1 MKKQKYL
8 VSVVCGILVA
18 GGLAGC
24 GMSAAQSGGA
34 PAVPGISAQEAREA
48 GGAPGAQ
55 EPQEAGGAPGAQ
67 EPQEAGGVPGA
78 REPREAGGVP
88 ESPESQEATTILAVA
103 ESDGSGQ
110 TESAYEERF
119 QPYEKFGLVYHAD
132 KNELKYNGKSVRWF
146 EDYYP
151 IPDEGQAGMDFFNE
165 NGVVDVHAI
174 RDLSSFVR
182 SEDGSFDPSGKLV
195 GLEAFSEEE
204 FAARDIEAL
213 KNPPR
218 QTTASSGEPVSAK
231 EREKMLQ
238 EYAPFGLTYDAKEDQ
253 WYLGD
258 EKVRFCRDVLISNG
272 ESLTGGKF
280 KGALRT
286 FESAKGGTI
295 DIYTIRDFANPNA
308 DGYGTLTGI
317 EKYSQTEFDEH
328 TQSSNEVQSSS
339 GSCTVTQE

>member
-1 MKKQKYL
+1 MKKKKYL

-24 GMSAAQSGGA
+24 GMAAAQSGGA
-34 PAVPGISAQEAREA
+34 PAAPGISAQESREA
-48 GGAPGAQ
+48 GGLPGAR

-67 EPQEAGGVPGA
+67 EP
-78 REPREAGGVP
+78 RETKELP
-88 ESPESQEATTILAVA
+88 ESLQSPESQEATTILAVA

-132 KNELKYNGKSVRWF
+132 KNELEYNGKSVRWF

-213 KNPPR
+213 KNPPL
-218 QTTASSGEPVSAK
+218 QTAASSGEPVSAK

-308 DGYGTLTGI
+308 NGYGTLTGI

>member
-1 MKKQKYL
+1 M
-8 VSVVCGILVA
+8 
-18 GGLAGC
+18 
-24 GMSAAQSGGA
+24 
-34 PAVPGISAQEAREA
+34 
-48 GGAPGAQ
+48 
-55 EPQEAGGAPGAQ
+55 
-67 EPQEAGGVPGA
+67 
-78 REPREAGGVP
+78 P

-132 KNELKYNGKSVRWF
+132 KNELEYNSKSVRWF

>member
-34 PAVPGISAQEAREA
+34 PAAPGISAQESREA
-48 GGAPGAQ
+48 GGLPGAR

-67 EPQEAGGVPGA
+67 EP
-78 REPREAGGVP
+78 RETKELP
-88 ESPESQEATTILAVA
+88 ESLQSPESQEATTILAVA

-132 KNELKYNGKSVRWF
+132 KNELEYNGKSVRWF

-213 KNPPR
+213 KNPPL
-218 QTTASSGEPVSAK
+218 QTAASSGEPVSAK

>member
-8 VSVVCGILVA
+8 VSVVCGILIV

-24 GMSAAQSGGA
+24 GMAAGSGGA
-34 PAVPGISAQEAREA
+34 PAAPGSSAQESWES
-48 GGAPGAQ
+48 GGL
-55 EPQEAGGAPGAQ
+55 
-67 EPQEAGGVPGA
+67 
-78 REPREAGGVP
+78 P
-88 ESPESQEATTILAVA
+88 ESQKSPESQGAQTSRKPQESQESRETKELSESLESQVSQGAATILAVA
-103 ESDGSGQ
+103 EWDGSGQ
-110 TESAYEERF
+110 RESAYEERF

-132 KNELKYNGKSVRWF
+132 KNELEYDGRLVRWF
-146 EDYYP
+146 EDYYH

-165 NGVVDVHAI
+165 NGVVDVHAV

-195 GLEAFSEEE
+195 GIKEFSEEE
-204 FAARDIEAL
+204 FAARNIEAL

-218 QTTASSGEPVSAK
+218 QITASSGEPVSVE
-231 EREKMLQ
+231 EREKMLK
-238 EYAPFGLTYDAKEDQ
+238 EYAAFGLTYDAKEDQ

-280 KGALRT
+280 KGAMRT
-286 FESAKGGTI
+286 FESMNGGII

-308 DGYGTLTGI
+308 EGYGTLTGI

-328 TQSSNEVQSSS
+328 TQSSNEVQSGS
-339 GSCTVTQE
+339 GFCTVTQE

>member
-1 MKKQKYL
+1 MDAPHA
-8 VSVVCGILVA
+8 VFVEEIHA
-18 GGLAGC
+18 RLA
-24 GMSAAQSGGA
+24 
-34 PAVPGISAQEAREA
+34 
-48 GGAPGAQ
+48 
-55 EPQEAGGAPGAQ
+55 
-67 EPQEAGGVPGA
+67 
-78 REPREAGGVP
+78 
-88 ESPESQEATTILAVA
+88 
-103 ESDGSGQ
+103 
-110 TESAYEERF
+110 
-119 QPYEKFGLVYHAD
+119 
-132 KNELKYNGKSVRWF
+132 
-146 EDYYP
+146 
-151 IPDEGQAGMDFFNE
+151 
-165 NGVVDVHAI
+165 
-174 RDLSSFVR
+174 FVR

>member
-24 GMSAAQSGGA
+24 GMSAAQSGGV
-34 PAVPGISAQEAREA
+34 PAAPGISAQESREA
-48 GGAPGAQ
+48 GGL
-55 EPQEAGGAPGAQ
+55 PGAQ

-78 REPREAGGVP
+78 QEPRETKELP
-88 ESPESQEATTILAVA
+88 ESSQSPESREATTILAVA

-119 QPYEKFGLVYHAD
+119 QPYEKFGLVYHVD
-132 KNELKYNGKSVRWF
+132 RNELEYNGKSVRWF

-174 RDLSSFVR
+174 RDLSGFVR

-218 QTTASSGEPVSAK
+218 QITASSGEPVSAK

-258 EKVRFCRDVLISNG
+258 EKVRFCRDILISNG

-308 DGYGTLTGI
+308 DGHGTLTGI
-317 EKYSQTEFDEH
+317 GKYSQKEFDEH